1 MEFGPPFCFN
11 GGSEVCRLINLAPK
25 EKKEKKKLSKRL
37 DAARR
42 GRDEPYRTEDISVQE
57 KGGGW

>member
-25 EKKEKKKLSKRL
+25 KKKNIVK
-37 DAARR
+37 AIRR
-42 GRDEPYRTEDISVQE
+42 GKERER
-57 KGGGW
+57 

>member
-25 EKKEKKKLSKRL
+25 EKKKKRVVK
-37 DAARR
+37 AIRR
-42 GRDEPYRTEDISVQE
+42 GKERER
-57 KGGGW
+57 